1 MCFVEKGDGAG
12 VSYVL
17 SRRAGATF
25 AVYNGIPWLATGEGV
40 AVFDRMLLCRRIGR
54 TARTVASGFK
64 HPWALAWD
72 TSKRACRSSRAT
84 LALYSLR

>member
-1 MCFVEKGDGAG
+1 LCFVQKGDGAG

-25 AVYNGIPWLATGEGV
+25 AVCNGIPWLATGEGV

-54 TARTVASGFK
+54 TARTVAS
-64 HPWALAWD
+64 HLLAWALAWD
-72 TSKRACRSSRAT
+72 PSDMQE
-84 LALYSLR
+84 ALGPH